1 MEKIDRYRAIIK
13 DVLTEYAAP
22 RKTYSD
28 GVETQLLF
36 DTENDHY
43 QALISGW
50 TSKKQVFLVAFHFD
64 IKNGKIWLQQNNTDY
79 DIIKDLEDR
88 HVPKEDIVL
97 AVHSPLMRQFT
108 DYAVA

>member
-1 MEKIDRYRAIIK
+1 MEKIERYRKIVK

-22 RKTYSD
+22 RRVYSD

-36 DTENDHY
+36 DTQNDHY
-43 QALISGW
+43 QVLLSGW
-50 TSKKQVFLVAFHFD
+50 PSRKQVFLVAFHFD

-79 DIIKDLEDR
+79 DIIQDIEAR

-97 AVHSPLMRQFT
+97 AVHSPAMRQFT